1 MHYPLSYEGKCC
13 GDRQLQPI
21 ATCGFIGLTPACI
34 SAGPA
39 DPAAGPIS
47 AYAFADVANG
57 PGMELVLARL
67 DGFIHVL
74 DRNGKMIHTWATQ
87 GPVKDI
93 RAWHA
98 GDVVIAAAVGDS
110 VRFYGRGGK
119 EIGRVSGRAERLATL
134 QSSDGSEILVT
145 AGADGKVVAW
155 TSRSISPR

>member
-1 MHYPLSYEGKCC
+1 M
-13 GDRQLQPI
+13 
-21 ATCGFIGLTPACI
+21 
-34 SAGPA
+34 
-39 DPAAGPIS
+39 
-47 AYAFADVANG
+47 
-57 PGMELVLARL
+57 
-67 DGFIHVL
+67 
-74 DRNGKMIHTWATQ
+74 MIHTWATQ

-134 QSSDGSEILVT
+134 QSSDGSEILVA